1 MGVLDTLTGAYE
13 SAKQGLSST
22 VEDLK
27 EKAGYGN
34 TAVVNGDQLSKEMGA
49 PQVAGRTITGGRR
62 YRKKT
67 SKRLSKKRKT
77 MRRKH

>member
-1 MGVLDTLTGAYE
+1 MGVWDDIKANV
-13 SAKQGLSST
+13 SAIG
-22 VEDLK
+22 
-27 EKAGYGN
+27 EKAKSAVGMSN
-34 TAVVNGDQLSKEMGA
+34 STALDSSKLPPAMGLPA
-49 PQVAGRTITGGRR
+49 EPSGTTVTGGRR